1 MRIAHMGFQPTIP
14 PTDLCACAS
23 DGWENHLMV
32 SARCP
37 NLQKQTPHKKKTQI
51 NTSIWNRWDRFWICA
66 EIDERER
73 THLVP
78 DMHFHAPSP
87 RRCPHGIPARQWNRS
102 TKAGTD
108 QKSRQK
114 KHKDEEFWARRG
126 GGNHS
131 PSWGRYRLPP
141 DPTEHASVWGVREV
155 GYESPFDANADRR
168 ERD

>member
-14 PTDLCACAS
+14 QLISA
-23 DGWENHLMV
+23 HVLLMAEKIIWWWALDAQI
-32 SARCP
+32 SKSKRHTK
-37 NLQKQTPHKKKTQI
+37 NTQI

-78 DMHFHAPSP
+78 DLHFHAPSP
-87 RRCPHGIPARQWNRS
+87 RRCPHGIPAHQWNRS

-114 KHKDEEFWARRG
+114 NTRTRNFGRAAAEEITHLLEDAIDYHRIQLNMHQYGGARG
-126 GGNHS
+126 
-131 PSWGRYRLPP
+131 W
-141 DPTEHASVWGVREV
+141 VWIAIRCEC
-155 GYESPFDANADRR
+155 R
-168 ERD
+168 